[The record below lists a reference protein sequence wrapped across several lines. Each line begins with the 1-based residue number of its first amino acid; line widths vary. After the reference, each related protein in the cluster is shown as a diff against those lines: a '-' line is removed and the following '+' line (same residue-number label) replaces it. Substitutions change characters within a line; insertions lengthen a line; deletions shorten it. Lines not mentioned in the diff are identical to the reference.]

1 MTLHLSKP
9 GLRALGVAESFVRSR
24 PLSVLAGVVMRADL
38 RVDGL
43 AYARAH
49 VGGDDATEAVLK
61 IYRQLDRADVN
72 VILIEGPI
80 VSWFN
85 IIDIEEVWQET
96 ERPVI
101 CLTYQDSA
109 GLEGNIRAHFSK
121 PEGKLRRYR
130 KLGERQVTRLRT
142 GYEVYLRT
150 FGATPEEARLVLNK
164 FTLDGRV
171 PEPVRV
177 AGLAA
182 RAAHRMEGRG

>member
-1 MTLHLSKP
+1 
-9 GLRALGVAESFVRSR
+9 
-24 PLSVLAGVVMRADL
+24 MRADL

-43 AYARAH
+43 AYARAR
-49 VGGDDATEAVLK
+49 VGGDDATEAVLE

-72 VILIEGPI
+72 VILIEGAL

-85 IIDIEEVWQET
+85 IIDIEEVWQKT

-101 CLTYQDSA
+101 SLTYQDSA
-109 GLEGNIRAHFSK
+109 GLEENIRAHFSS
-121 PEGKLRRYR
+121 PEEKLRRYR

-142 GYEVYLRT
+142 GYDVYLRVY
-150 FGATPEEARLVLNK
+150 GAEPEEARLLLSK

-171 PEPVRV
+171 PEPVRL

-182 RAAHRMEGRG
+182 RAAHRMEMLGGRP